1 MNFGF
6 NNAPTNTPAMS
17 IILFNFKGIRDTVSH
32 LSKCSDPSAVD
43 VSEEMRRRRVFMTP
57 SRFSRFSKGNTC
69 ADFDLSFARSADL
82 CAEVKNAIST
92 YFGSE
97 RLDEVSK
104 LIDKDIMRCFIL
116 EYISTLRKLN
126 YDVGVGD
133 VLLNKTLRTV
143 APPPVMARSVK
154 VISSK
159 II

>member
-1 MNFGF
+1 M
-6 NNAPTNTPAMS
+6 P

-57 SRFSRFSKGNTC
+57 SRFSKGNTC

-116 EYISTLRKLN
+116 EYISKLRKLN